1 MGELIALAVCVAGL
15 ASYTAIGF
23 VIHSTS
29 TIAKIA
35 SFGIGIPY
43 TAVASLFA
51 VSPTDSLSVTEA
63 SAPKIDIL
71 TLLVVTV
78 GVTIATKSVRFNRG
92 G

>member
-63 SAPKIDIL
+63 SAPK
-71 TLLVVTV
+71 TCLLYTSPSPRDR
-78 GVTIATKSVRFNRG
+78 TRSRMPSSA
-92 G
+92 